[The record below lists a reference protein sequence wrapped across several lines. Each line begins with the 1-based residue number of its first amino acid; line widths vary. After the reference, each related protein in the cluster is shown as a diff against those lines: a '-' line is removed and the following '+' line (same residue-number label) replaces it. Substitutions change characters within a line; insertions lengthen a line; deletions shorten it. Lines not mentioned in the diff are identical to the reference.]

1 VPQGIVVILRSSLA
15 FLSLLIMTR
24 AMGKKLIA
32 HLSFLEYAAGITI
45 GSIAASM
52 SVDLSVETMPSLIG
66 LLTWSLWVIVMGL
79 VTRYSRPLRRII
91 DGEPTVVIQNGR
103 ILKEN
108 LRRLNYHVDDLRMQL
123 RQMAVFCLSDAEFA
137 LLEPNGSLSVL
148 KKSQLLPLTPADMQ
162 IPTDYKGLPVELVV
176 EGRTVDRNLKKVR
189 LTRQWLEKQISGR
202 GHRLEDVYYAELD
215 TNGNLYV
222 DLYESRGRS

>member
-1 VPQGIVVILRSSLA
+1 MPQGIVVILRSSLA

-148 KKSQLLPLTPADMQ
+148 KKSQLLPLTTGRHADPDRLQ
-162 IPTDYKGLPVELVV
+162 RTSGRAGR
-176 EGRTVDRNLKKVR
+176 GRTYGGQKSQEGPAHPSMVGK
-189 LTRQWLEKQISGR
+189 
-202 GHRLEDVYYAELD
+202 A
-215 TNGNLYV
+215 
-222 DLYESRGRS
+222 DLRSRTSPRGRLLCRTGYKRQSLCRLV